1 MRQGYFFRKGS
12 RQTHLRRLGIAL
24 ISPVVVYML
33 IVMVFPFIWA
43 LFVSLTDK
51 KVGSEGSFIGF
62 QNYVD
67 LIKDPLFWRSVWN
80 TVIFTVAA
88 VALKVVFGVIM
99 ALLLNERIVFRNV
112 NRALLILPWTIPTM
126 VSVLIWQWIFSDI
139 SGVLNYILL
148 NLNIVEERIGF
159 LASRSLAMG
168 AVVLVNAWRG
178 IPFVGISVLAG
189 LQCIDGTLYEAARI
203 DGANVFQRFRSV
215 TLPMIKNVTILA
227 TIVTTVWTLGD
238 FEIVWVLTKGGP
250 ANGTQILSTLSY
262 TFGFMNMDIG
272 KALAVA
278 LISFPPLAVL
288 MHFTTKRMLDQ
299 S

>member
-203 DGANVFQRFRSV
+203 DGANVLQRFRSV

-288 MHFTTKRMLDQ
+288 IHFTTKRMLDQ

>member
-1 MRQGYFFRKGS
+1 MRQGDYIRTGS
-12 RQTHLRRLGIAL
+12 RRANLRRLGIAL
-24 ISPVVVYML
+24 ISPVVIYML

-51 KVGSEGSFIGF
+51 KVGSEGAFIGL
-62 QNYVD
+62 QNYGE
-67 LIKDPLFWRSVWN
+67 IMKDPLFWRSVLN
-80 TVIFTVAA
+80 TVIFTAAA
-88 VALKVVFGVIM
+88 VLLKVVFGVVM
-99 ALLLNERIVFRNV
+99 ALLLNERIVFRNL

-148 NLNIVEERIGF
+148 NLHLVEERVGF

-189 LQCIDGTLYEAARI
+189 LQCIDGTLYEAATI
-203 DGANVFQRFRSV
+203 DGANVLQRFRSV

-250 ANGTQILSTLSY
+250 SNGTQILSTLSY
-262 TFGFMNMDIG
+262 TYGFMNMDIG

-288 MHFTTKRMLDQ
+288 IHFTTKRMLDQ

>member
-288 MHFTTKRMLDQ
+288 IHFTTKRMLDQ

>member
-1 MRQGYFFRKGS
+1 MRQGDYIRTGS
-12 RQTHLRRLGIAL
+12 RRANLRRLGIAL
-24 ISPVVVYML
+24 ISPVVIYML

-51 KVGSEGSFIGF
+51 KVGSEGSFIGL
-62 QNYVD
+62 QNYGE
-67 LIKDPLFWRSVWN
+67 IMKDPLFWRSVLN
-80 TVIFTVAA
+80 TVIFTAAA
-88 VALKVVFGVIM
+88 VLLKVVFGVVM
-99 ALLLNERIVFRNV
+99 ALLLNERIVFRNL

-148 NLNIVEERIGF
+148 NLHLVEERVGF

-189 LQCIDGTLYEAARI
+189 LQCIDGTLYEAATI
-203 DGANVFQRFRSV
+203 DGANVLQRFRSV

-250 ANGTQILSTLSY
+250 SNGTQILSTLSY
-262 TFGFMNMDIG
+262 TYGFMNMDIG

-288 MHFTTKRMLDQ
+288 IHFTTKRMLDQ

>member
-12 RQTHLRRLGIAL
+12 RQTPLRRLGIAL

-288 MHFTTKRMLDQ
+288 IHFTTKRMLDQ